1 MNLAPS
7 EDQQAIA
14 ATAHEFLSQELPISR
29 LRELAADLEG
39 PAIDEETWTRCAAL
53 GWLALGLSEEA
64 GGAGFGL
71 PEGVRLLREFGRH
84 LAPRPVLPSILR
96 ARLSAAAG
104 ARQPAPPI
112 LSR

>member
-29 LRELAADLEG
+29 LRELAADLDG

-53 GWLALGLSEEA
+53 
-64 GGAGFGL
+64 
-71 PEGVRLLREFGRH
+71 V
-84 LAPRPVLPSILR
+84 
-96 ARLSAAAG
+96 AR
-104 ARQPAPPI
+104 
-112 LSR
+112 